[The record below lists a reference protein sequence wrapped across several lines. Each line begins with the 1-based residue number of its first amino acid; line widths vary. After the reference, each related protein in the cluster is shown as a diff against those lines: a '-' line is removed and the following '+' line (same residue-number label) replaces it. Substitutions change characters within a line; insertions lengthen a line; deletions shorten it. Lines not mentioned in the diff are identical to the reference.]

1 LIGNDIV
8 DLALAAQQSN
18 WKRKGYLHKIFTA
31 EEQLCIMKSTSPDQM
46 VWLLWSMKEAAYKI
60 HSRKK
65 GIRNFAPT
73 ALVCHSIRIIKGKVE
88 GAVTIDGENF
98 FTASTLDEEKIHTL
112 CASGKEE
119 IKQIKIIL
127 TAPEKRSL
135 LNEHLKIER
144 CLSHHGAF
152 LALAYLEANFPLS
165 ED

>member
-60 HSRKK
+60 HSRKM

-73 ALVCHSIRIIKGKVE
+73 ALICHGIRIINGKAE
-88 GAVTIDGENF
+88 GAVTIAGEHF
-98 FTASTLDEEKIHTL
+98 FTASIMDEEKIHTL
-112 CASGKEE
+112 CASYKEE
-119 IKQIKIIL
+119 LKRIKIIL
-127 TAPEKRSL
+127 TVPEKRSL
-135 LNEHLKIER
+135 LNEHLKIKG

-152 LALAYLEANFPLS
+152 LALAYLEADFPLS
-165 ED
+165 GD